1 MAGGVT
7 KFVPLRLDEQNL
19 VWKFDVEELEKAI
32 TPSTKILLI
41 NSPHNPTGK
50 VFNHEEIL
58 QIVDIVNRNPQLT
71 VVMDE
76 VRDNSPYLS
85 FIDSLSSPLPP
96 TSLSG
101 L

>member
-19 VWKFDVEELEKAI
+19 IWKFDAEELERTI
-32 TPSTKILLI
+32 TPNTKILLI

-58 QIVDIVNRNPQLT
+58 QIVDIVNRHPQLT

-76 VRDNSPYLS
+76 VPHP
-85 FIDSLSSPLPP
+85 SLSHLL
-96 TSLSG
+96 TVLTG
-101 L
+101 LREARV

>member
-1 MAGGVT
+1 MAGGVS
-7 KFVPLRLDEQNL
+7 KFVPLRLNEETL
-19 VWKFDVEELEKAI
+19 KWTFDINELERAI
-32 TPSTKILLI
+32 TAQTKILLI

-50 VFNHEEIL
+50 VFTHEEIL

-76 VRDNSPYLS
+76 V
-85 FIDSLSSPLPP
+85 SPLLHFSPEIFI
-96 TSLSG
+96 G